1 MATTIDAA
9 AVGTAPAGDAAAH
22 TGRTLRAAAAS
33 ATTEARDPEV
43 GLGRAYVVGS
53 AIGFVAVFIV
63 CGGIAL
69 LGGVEPGAALG
80 AAAFTGFWGGPGF
93 GGMLGAVLHLERDSD
108 H

>member
-1 MATTIDAA
+1 MTTTIEGAA
-9 AVGTAPAGDAAAH
+9 AEPVDV
-22 TGRTLRAAAAS
+22 
-33 ATTEARDPEV
+33 TTTRDPEV
-43 GLGRAYVVGS
+43 GLGRAYVLGS
-53 AIGFVAVFIV
+53 AIGFVAVFVV

-93 GGMLGAVLHLERDSD
+93 GGMMGAVLHLERSSG